1 MGHTPGPWTLHRW
14 GDNDYEIN
22 AAEWT
27 VCYVPGFVDDTVESD
42 MAEHNAPLIAAAP
55 ELLDGLKATV
65 ESLVELAQYE
75 EAAQDMV
82 ATGWFDQAVK
92 AIAKA
97 EGRSG

>member
-55 ELLDGLKATV
+55 DLLAGLRELVGYDEGSSDKDSYGYEVLQRCKA
-65 ESLVELAQYE
+65 
-75 EAAQDMV
+75 
-82 ATGWFDQAVK
+82 

-97 EGRSG
+97 EGRSE

>member
-1 MGHTPGPWTLHRW
+1 MGHTPGPWSFD
-14 GDNDYEIN
+14 GDY
-22 AAEWT
+22 
-27 VCYVPGFVDDTVESD
+27 VESLALLKPLSVATLAD
-42 MAEHNAPLIAAAP
+42 CGHSTEENGNLIAAAP